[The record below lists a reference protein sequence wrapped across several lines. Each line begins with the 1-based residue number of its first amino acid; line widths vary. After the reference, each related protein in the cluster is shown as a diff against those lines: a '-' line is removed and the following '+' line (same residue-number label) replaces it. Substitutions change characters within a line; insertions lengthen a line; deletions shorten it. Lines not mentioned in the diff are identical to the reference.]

1 MRILKNTELAAD
13 VLLRPGVATRTKK
26 NLWKPWEQPSSK
38 TAAGRKAT
46 EWPLQAQVMPRTL
59 SQHKLCHLPQE
70 PVKFHLKVKG
80 LGLAPVSLPRA
91 AIHTVP
97 SCAGSGQAPCL
108 TSLPAAAAA
117 KARNFPLLRLNWF
130 SKNKLSSTFTQSE

>member
-1 MRILKNTELAAD
+1 M
-13 VLLRPGVATRTKK
+13 ATRIPVEP
-26 NLWKPWEQPSSK
+26 PWEQPNSK
-38 TAAGRKAT
+38 TAAARKAI

-70 PVKFHLKVKG
+70 PVNIPLEGEGFG
-80 LGLAPVSLPRA
+80 ISLGGGGKATVSLPGA

-97 SCAGSGQAPCL
+97 SYAGSGQAPCL

-117 KARNFPLLRLNWF
+117 KARNFPLLKLNWF